1 MLFRSG
7 LAMFEKVNI
16 PILGIVENMSIHICS
31 KCNHAEEIFG
41 HGGGKY
47 MAKNSDTNFL
57 GALPLQ
63 LDIRTDVDEGVP
75 SVAKDPESQVSAM
88 YQEIARRVAGE
99 LSLKNESVGA
109 FPKIT
114 IE

>member
-1 MLFRSG
+1 MANS
-7 LAMFEKVNI
+7 
-16 PILGIVENMSIHICS
+16 S
-31 KCNHAEEIFG
+31 K
-41 HGGGKY
+41 
-47 MAKNSDTNFL
+47 TNFL

-63 LDIRTDVDEGVP
+63 LDIRTDVDEGTP
-75 SVAKDPESQVSAM
+75 SVVKDPDSQVTGM
-88 YQEIARRVAGE
+88 YQEIARKVAGA